1 MSDLL
6 EAQLLYQ
13 QALDRRA
20 DALAT
25 YHNSCLE
32 YRLATAQ

>member
-13 QALDRRA
+13 QAGDRQT
-20 DALAT
+20 DAVAN
-25 YHNSCLE
+25 YHN
-32 YRLATAQ
+32 